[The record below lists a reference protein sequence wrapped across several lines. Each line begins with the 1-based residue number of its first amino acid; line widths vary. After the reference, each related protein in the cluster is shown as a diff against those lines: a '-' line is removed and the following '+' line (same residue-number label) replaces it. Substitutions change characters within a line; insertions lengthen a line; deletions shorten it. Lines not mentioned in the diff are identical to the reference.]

1 MHDNIE
7 KVSSE
12 TPDLALERQRQL
24 RALFPEAWS
33 EGELNVAALREW
45 LGDLSDESAE
55 RYRFGWAGK
64 REALQLLQ
72 HRSHATLTPDAQS
85 SVEFDTTRNWFI
97 EGDNLEVLKLLYKP
111 LFGRVKMIYID
122 PPYNTGND
130 FIYPDNFADPLRNY
144 LIQTGQKD
152 ENGDSQTSDP
162 DTAGRVH
169 SRWLSMLYPRLTL
182 ARSLLRDDGVIFVSI
197 DDKEFHHLRLLMNE
211 VFGEDNLINEK
222 VFVWH
227 IPDGTNKGHIARAHE
242 YVVGYAK
249 NISMLAPFK
258 RSAAQSSIST
268 ERCTNAPTKENP
280 TSPLTFK
287 KGLRYEG
294 NDASFSGIIGGK
306 EPIEIVGTM
315 NFVQGVLS
323 EDATLKSS
331 WRNKNQILS
340 YLEDGVAFDE
350 KGQKV
355 TEIFFDSGGKPKYSK
370 ELEFYSPKSVQ
381 NFTFSTFEKEM
392 IVEISFDNP
401 KPAQMVK
408 FLARLL
414 TDQDDIILDFF
425 AGSGTTAQAVL
436 ELNREDGGNRR
447 FVLVQLPE
455 KTGNAQFPT
464 IADIGEER
472 IRRVIARMK
481 DADQGTLDVS
491 TRETPEDLGFKVW
504 KLAPSHFHQLQRTEP
519 GDTAGYLRQL
529 ELLND
534 ALLPGSQTQ
543 SVLYEVALREGFG
556 LNCHLEPVADLQ
568 GVNVW
573 RVTDSERE
581 QRFYI
586 SLDETLELETLR
598 PLKLT
603 QDDLF
608 ICRGV
613 ALDDDTAA
621 NLTLQCRLKMI

>member
-7 KVSSE
+7 KIETE

-24 RALFPEAWS
+24 RELFPEAWS
-33 EGELNVAALREW
+33 ETGLDFAKLRTL
-45 LGDLSDESAE
+45 LGDLTDDNPE

-64 REALQLLQ
+64 REAIELLQ
-72 HRSHATLTPDAQS
+72 TRSHATLAPDAKAS
-85 SVEFDTTRNWFI
+85 IDFDTTRNWFI

-130 FIYPDNFADPLRNY
+130 FIYPDNFTDPLRNY

-152 ENGDSQTSDP
+152 PNGDLQNTAP

-169 SRWLSMLYPRLTL
+169 SSWLSMLYPRLTL

-197 DDKEFHHLRLLMNE
+197 DDNEVHHLRLLMNE
-211 VFGEDNLINEK
+211 VFGEENFVANVVWQHSVQPKGYLGRFSIHHNHILCYQKSESFNLEGLERTDEHNKSYSNPDNDPNGDWRSGDVRNALYRRNLIFDITTPSGNIISPPANGWRWSKTTIENK
-222 VFVWH
+222 IASGEIIFSADETRIIRKIYLANLEGRVPETIWFGKEV
-227 IPDGTNKGHIARAHE
+227 GTTRD
-242 YVVGYAK
+242 
-249 NISMLAPFK
+249 
-258 RSAAQSSIST
+258 AAQ
-268 ERCTNAPTKENP
+268 ELKD
-280 TSPLTFK
+280 LF
-287 KGLRYEG
+287 EG
-294 NDASFSGIIGGK
+294 
-306 EPIEIVGTM
+306 ET
-315 NFVQGVLS
+315 
-323 EDATLKSS
+323 
-331 WRNKNQILS
+331 
-340 YLEDGVAFDE
+340 YFD
-350 KGQKV
+350 
-355 TEIFFDSGGKPKYSK
+355 T
-370 ELEFYSPKSVQ
+370 
-381 NFTFSTFEKEM
+381 
-392 IVEISFDNP
+392 P
-401 KPAQMVK
+401 KPT
-408 FLARLL
+408 RLIRRMMEVA
-414 TDQDDIILDFF
+414 TASKDDDIILDFF

-455 KTGNAQFPT
+455 PTGNAQFPT
-464 IADIGEER
+464 IADIATSR
-472 IRRVIARMK
+472 IRRVIERMK
-481 DADQGTLDVS
+481 DADNGTLDVS
-491 TRETPEDLGFKVW
+491 TRETPEDLGFKAW

-534 ALLPGSQTQ
+534 ALLPDSDTR

-556 LNCHLEPVADLQ
+556 LNCDIEPIADLD
-568 GVNVW
+568 GVAVW
-573 RVTDSERE
+573 RVSDPERE
-581 QRFYI
+581 QRFFI
-586 SLDETLELETLR
+586 SLDESLELETLR

-621 NLTLQCRLKMI
+621 NLTLQCRLKMV